1 DPGELARELVG
12 PEKEDLHHVDEDD
25 RDHEVRAPAVHGADE
40 PSEGHV
46 LVEGL
51 QAAPGFPGGRRVDE
65 REEDPGHELLDEDDE
80 RGAAEHVPPARG
92 VARHRVLGRFADGGG
107 ELQPGVE
114 PLADLRELQAH
125 GGFSPRRAATPPGVG
140 SSPAWMVRTPFSTL
154 AGYSKSPRSGG
165 PEARAPS
172 R

>member
-1 DPGELARELVG
+1 
-12 PEKEDLHHVDEDD
+12 
-25 RDHEVRAPAVHGADE
+25 GADE

-46 LVEGL
+46 VVEGL
-51 QAAPGFPGGRRVDE
+51 QAAPRFPCGGRVDE
-65 REEDPGHELLDEDDE
+65 REEDPSHELLEEDDE

-92 VARHRVLGRFADGGG
+92 VLRHRVLGRFPDRRG
-107 ELQPGVE
+107 ELQPGGE
-114 PLADLRELQAH
+114 PLADARKLQAH
-125 GGFSPRRAATPPGVG
+125 GSFSPKRAATPPNVG
-140 SSPAWMVRTPFSTL
+140 SSPAWIVSTPSSTF